1 MSAIELSTIMFFVN
15 LKKERFLEDNIHLN
29 FRVSVFVSF
38 VVCLFLFS
46 FHFFFL
52 TAIPL
57 GQTRKISIITKD
69 TGKPDLPCKVTV
81 ISPKGQASELPTAQ
95 SPDGYETNFTPKEP
109 GQYTVK
115 VECADKE
122 VPKSP
127 FTVTVETTET
137 KAPKPGKPMEQQRK
151 HLHIFHL

>member
-1 MSAIELSTIMFFVN
+1 MF
-15 LKKERFLEDNIHLN
+15 
-29 FRVSVFVSF
+29 S
-38 VVCLFLFS
+38 
-46 FHFFFL
+46 
-52 TAIPL
+52 AIPL

-69 TGKPDLPCKVTV
+69 TGKPDSPCKVTV
-81 ISPKGQASELPTAQ
+81 ISPKGQTLELPTSQ
-95 SPDGYETNFTPKEP
+95 SPDGYEANFTPKEP

-115 VECADKE
+115 VEFASKE

-151 HLHIFHL
+151 FNFIYNSKVKSDRFTAQIIMNLIYCFQTEDHFLMFFTT